1 MKRLRSMPDDTK
13 KIQPAEKL
21 SFLRYFAQVFVS
33 KMKHSSFSLLSTKP
47 GIICIS
53 SPQLFL
59 RLPSSSLSLSFSLSA
74 FFSSLLSSFL
84 SLSDPYSLYE
94 RVSRSSNFA
103 PVFAILNWS
112 TRWKVDTLQ
121 VNEGAALIFF
131 AKDRS
136 LAFRKF
142 KGMTIGEG
150 RRYE

>member
-53 SPQLFL
+53 SPRLFL
-59 RLPSSSLSLSFSLSA
+59 RFTSSSPPSAHLSFSLP
-74 FFSSLLSSFL
+74 SSFL
-84 SLSDPYSLYE
+84 SLSGPYSLYE

-103 PVFAILNWS
+103 PVAILNWS
-112 TRWKVDTLQ
+112 TR
-121 VNEGAALIFF
+121 
-131 AKDRS
+131 
-136 LAFRKF
+136 
-142 KGMTIGEG
+142 
-150 RRYE
+150 